1 MVSQLRQFS
10 YGLVALALAISAVV
24 TAPVGSVAVAQ
35 TQTQDLNQTVAALLA
50 SNPNGGDQLAKAIHD
65 LVLANPAAL
74 NIIIAMVKAN
84 GNDAQQSAVGQ
95 GLGLAAQDAVKANN
109 QQLAVAIQAAIA
121 ASGMPLAVAAFT
133 TAAGDETI
141 AAISNAGGGQQA
153 GGGGAGSPTGNGP
166 PSGGSGGGGGSG
178 NNGSNGTGTQQ
189 AGLSGGGG
197 GGSGSSGNQGSVSP
211 R

>member
-10 YGLVALALAISAVV
+10 YGLVALALATGAVV
-24 TAPVGSVAVAQ
+24 TAPVGSVAIAQ
-35 TQTQDLNQTVAALLA
+35 TQNQDLNQTVAALLA
-50 SNPNGGDQLAKAIHD
+50 SNPNGGDQLAQAVHD

-74 NIIIAMVKAN
+74 NIIIAAVKAN

-95 GLGLAAQDAVKANN
+95 GLGMAAQDAVKANN
-109 QQLAVAIQAAIA
+109 QQLAVAIQAAVA
-121 ASGMPLAVAAFT
+121 GSGMPLAVASFT
-133 TAAGDETI
+133 TAAGDATI

-153 GGGGAGSPTGNGP
+153 GGGGGAGSPTGNGP
-166 PSGGSGGGGGSG
+166 PTGGGGGGGSN

-189 AGLSGGGG
+189 AGLTGGGG
-197 GGSGSSGNQGSVSP
+197 GGSGSSGSQNSVSA